1 MKIIKLLFLSAC
13 FSSVILISCEKEE
26 VDENLAIGLWKQISV
41 TEDGAEMKLTP
52 EQENCKILIEAN
64 GICRYYHQ
72 SFKSY
77 NNNLGPTNFY
87 GTWSIL
93 DNKWINLTTDKWQ
106 FVPSLSTDS
115 SKVILTY
122 ISGSNID
129 TLASV
134 KNQWK
139 KYHIQ
144 SRFTILQLSNDV
156 LEIRLKTFEG
166 EKKYAQLFAPASEDF
181 LETGLTE
188 SEITYSPK
196 LVTDDNYWIIR
207 EEFRTLKTYV
217 FTFQRENY

>member
-1 MKIIKLLFLSAC
+1 MKIFKLLLLTTC
-13 FSSVILISCEKEE
+13 FSTVIFTSCEKEE
-26 VDENLAIGLWKQISV
+26 INEGLAIGLWKQISV
-41 TEDGAEMKLTP
+41 TEDGTEMELTP
-52 EQENCKILIEAN
+52 EQESCKILIEAN

-72 SFKSY
+72 SFRDY
-77 NNNLGPTNFY
+77 GNGQGPTTFY
-87 GTWSIL
+87 GTWNIL

-106 FVPSLSTDS
+106 FVPSVSSDS
-115 SKVILTY
+115 NKVLLTY
-122 ISGSNID
+122 AGGFID
-129 TLASV
+129 TIANV
-134 KNQWK
+134 KAQWK

-144 SRFTILQLSNDV
+144 SRFTILQLTNDL

-166 EKKYAQLFAPASEDF
+166 EKKYALLFAPTGEDF
-181 LETGLTE
+181 IETSTDE